1 MQFRIL
7 EAPGNI
13 WKNIICELKQ
23 PRGIPHLITSSLR
36 ELAQPCLTLCRPH
49 GLYSPWFSPGENTGV
64 GSLSLLQG
72 IFRTQESNPGLPH
85 CRVILYQLSHQGSPR
100 TLEWVAHHFS
110 SRSSCPRNRTRV
122 SCIAGR
128 FFTSWAMREA
138 LLAQWLW
145 ANHTTSLSHDSI

>member
-1 MQFRIL
+1 MSNEYLHGMFEYVFLPLIPTNSKLNLQS
-7 EAPGNI
+7 GNESCSVMS
-13 WKNIICELKQ
+13 NTLK
-23 PRGIPHLITSSLR
+23 S
-36 ELAQPCLTLCRPH
+36 H
-49 GLYSPWFSPGENTGV
+49 GLNSPGQNTGV

-72 IFRTQESNPGLPH
+72 IFQTQGSNLGLPH
-85 CRVILYQLSHQGSPR
+85 CRGILYQLRHKGSPR
-100 TLEWVAHHFS
+100 TLDWVAHHFS
-110 SRSSCPRNRTRV
+110 SRSSCPRNQTRV